1 MMLQEQLKK
10 LETLTADGA
19 RLSTPVQ
26 QSTWNIHVVFVRF
39 SSIFHLTSERMLF
52 YVYMGLQ
59 LSIARGMETVKIA
72 WVKLNLSLMMES
84 EVTDRL
90 FRVDAVA

>member
-1 MMLQEQLKK
+1 
-10 LETLTADGA
+10 
-19 RLSTPVQ
+19 
-26 QSTWNIHVVFVRF
+26 
-39 SSIFHLTSERMLF
+39 MLF
-52 YVYMGLQ
+52 DVYMGLQ